1 MKKGVVLVGIL
12 FVLSLAH
19 PAFARSSKNM
29 TIGIMAMG
37 NIQLIDTL
45 PDIDPGPG
53 GGVYFDYRF
62 NQRFSISIDAW
73 ATTHGGG
80 GPSNGDEGIEFLG
93 IPTFTIK
100 LYFMDDESGKW
111 DPFAGLGLGVFA
123 LSEGSVENG
132 TNGVGLGGQL
142 EVGFDYHFTDVI
154 SAGFSGVFR
163 SAAIITSLDN
173 GGGSN
178 SSGMVPFSLVGRVGF
193 HF

>member
-1 MKKGVVLVGIL
+1 MKKLLVV
-12 FVLSLAH
+12 SLTVFAVAFGS

-37 NIQLIDTL
+37 NIQLIDTI

-62 NQRFSISIDAW
+62 NQRFSITIDAW
-73 ATTHGGG
+73 ATTHGGN

-100 LYFMDDESGKW
+100 LYFMDDEGNKW

-123 LSEGSVENG
+123 LSEGSVENS
-132 TNGVGLGGQL
+132 TNGIGLGGQL
-142 EVGFDYHFTDVI
+142 EVGFDYHFTNVI

-163 SAAIITSLDN
+163 SAAIITSLEN
-173 GGGSN
+173 TGGNN
-178 SSGMVPFSLVGRVGF
+178 SSGMIPFSLVGRVGF

>member
-1 MKKGVVLVGIL
+1 MKKSLVVFLTVFG
-12 FVLSLAH
+12 LAFGS

-29 TIGIMAMG
+29 TIGIMGMG
-37 NIQLIDTL
+37 NIQLIDTI
-45 PDIDPGPG
+45 PDIEVGPG

-73 ATTHGGG
+73 ATTHGGE
-80 GPSNGDEGIEFLG
+80 GPSEGDEGIEMLG

-100 LYFMDDESGKW
+100 LYFMDEGESKW
-111 DPFAGLGLGVFA
+111 DPYAGLGLGVFA

-142 EVGFDYHFTDVI
+142 EVGFDYYFTDII
-154 SAGFSGVFR
+154 SAGFAGVFR
-163 SAAIITSLDN
+163 SAAIINSLSN
-173 GGGSN
+173 TGGSN
-178 SSGMVPFSLVGRVGF
+178 SSGMIPYSLVAKLGF